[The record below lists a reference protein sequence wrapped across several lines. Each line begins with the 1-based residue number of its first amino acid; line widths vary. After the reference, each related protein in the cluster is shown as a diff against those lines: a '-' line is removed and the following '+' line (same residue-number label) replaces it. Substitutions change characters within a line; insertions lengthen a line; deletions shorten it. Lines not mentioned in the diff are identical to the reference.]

1 MWRRA
6 AAFLFDLLPVG
17 VIAVVQNIP
26 GFPDNGLV
34 GFISLVVLVA
44 YFAGM
49 NYQYGGT
56 VGKRMM
62 GLRVALPATPDV
74 GRQLMLRAVVKI
86 VCIFPPMQ
94 TVYALIAIWRQ
105 DGRSLA
111 DFGTGSTVVEAFT
124 LSAPAQLSI
133 AGRVVASALV
143 IAAPVIGL
151 LLMVLFF
158 FAAFGEMKNQ

>member
-6 AAFLFDLLPVG
+6 AAFLIDLLPVG
-17 VIAVVQNIP
+17 VIAVVQNLP

-34 GFISLVVLVA
+34 AFISLILLVA

-49 NYQYGGT
+49 DYQYGGT
-56 VGKRMM
+56 IGKRMM
-62 GLRVALPATPDV
+62 GLRVALPNSPDV
-74 GRQLMLRAVVKI
+74 GRQLMLRAIVKI
-86 VCIFPPMQ
+86 VCLFPPTQ

-124 LSAPAQLSI
+124 LSPPAPLSI
-133 AGRVVASALV
+133 VGRVVASV
-143 IAAPVIGL
+143 IAIVAPLIGL
-151 LLMVLFF
+151 FLIILTF
-158 FAAFGEMKNQ
+158 FAAFGEMKVQ